1 MFFSQ
6 HQEEERE
13 AQRKRQLELQQQAE
27 QMRLDRERRL
37 EEERG
42 RFLEKAKQ
50 IIIEPVVEVCCL
62 FSFFKIQFAYTSCI
76 PTQFKGLTTL
86 VAVFQ

>member
-1 MFFSQ
+1 MFFPILLFILPP
-6 HQEEERE
+6 QEEERE

-27 QMRLDRERRL
+27 QMRLERERRL

-50 IIIEPVVEVCCL
+50 IVIEPVAEVSTSVMYLCIFL
-62 FSFFKIQFAYTSCI
+62 FS
-76 PTQFKGLTTL
+76 L
-86 VAVFQ
+86 V